1 MDIINPSFLSYT
13 FKQIKEK
20 LNSNINQNDS
30 NQSSPEKAELK
41 KKRKEED
48 FIQLFPDSD
57 ELEEINPSL
66 AKKIKEEEINS
77 FSKTKSILLINDNK
91 ITHHKKRNPSKKR
104 TYSSININYIE
115 HPKNFKEEDTKE
127 KTQES
132 SSLNIKKTY
141 TRNGISLYQPYIIH
155 EEELSEDEDN
165 CKENKNSISFNFN
178 NFSKSIKYY
187 YGYMPSYG
195 YSSQMD
201 FNKSK
206 SQDFRNKGKVKS
218 KLINS
223 INNLS
228 KNIEVYI
235 FKTKKKINISIN
247 PNDTVKEVK
256 SKIISIL
263 NKKKYNLPSSSP
275 DNYDLRVLD
284 EPEESPDLDLPP
296 LRDYVLVSALMPQ
309 WLAFLKN
316 SEMNEKSSISS
327 SINNLSYSF
336 SMENSFDSSSIN
348 QNNKNIAVNSFQMRL
363 SKEGIV
369 FEDKDKNTQK
379 KCEVKVYYKNIKDIK
394 NENNIKCVNIFLNEN
409 DTFKNILDYFFKK
422 NLLLIKNENLY
433 YFITHNSDENY
444 ENGYNLNITIQSL
457 TPPYELDLC
466 YKFFRDLPHTMNIY
480 QLSLNKTK
488 VKEKIKEVEEK
499 NNLEQYCYQVRQFI
513 GEPKLKDKFT
523 ENERRLI
530 DTKVEEALKFFK
542 DNPTASKKEYMERA
556 KGVEFIFN
564 TIVHKIQQ
572 SGGIPDLIPLLKI
585 PRGAPSSGIIFAN
598 NEGNGDIE

>member
-13 FKQIKEK
+13 FMQIKDK
-20 LNSNINQNDS
+20 LHSNIIQNDS
-30 NQSSPEKAELK
+30 KESSPEKAELK

-57 ELEEINPSL
+57 ELEEISPSL
-66 AKKIKEEEINS
+66 AKKIKEEEIDS

-91 ITHHKKRNPSKKR
+91 ITHNKKRNPSRKR
-104 TYSSININYIE
+104 TFSSTNINVIA
-115 HPKNFKEEDTKE
+115 PQKNFKEEDSKV
-127 KTQES
+127 KTHES
-132 SSLNIKKTY
+132 SSLNMKKTY
-141 TRNGISLYQPYIIH
+141 TRNGTSFYQPYIIH

-187 YGYMPSYG
+187 YGYIPSYDYG
-195 YSSQMD
+195 SKMY

-206 SQDFRNKGKVKS
+206 SQDDRNKGKVKS

-235 FKTKKKINISIN
+235 FKTKKKINVSIN
-247 PNDTVKEVK
+247 PTDTVKEVK

-263 NKKKYNLPSSSP
+263 TKKKYNLSSSST
-275 DNYDLRVLD
+275 DSYDLRVLD
-284 EPEESPDLDLPP
+284 EPDESPDLDLPP

-316 SEMNEKSSISS
+316 SEINEDSSFSS
-327 SINNLSYSF
+327 SFNNLSYQEKSV
-336 SMENSFDSSSIN
+336 DSSSISRD
-348 QNNKNIAVNSFQMRL
+348 NKNTVVNSFQMRL
-363 SKEGIV
+363 IKGSIV
-369 FEDKDKNTQK
+369 FEDKDKNAQK
-379 KCEVKVYYKNIKDIK
+379 KCEVKVYYKDIKDIK
-394 NENNIKCVNIFLNEN
+394 NENNIKYVNIFLNEN

-422 NLLLIKNENLY
+422 NLLLIKNEDLY

-466 YKFFRDLPHTMNIY
+466 YKFFRDLPHAMNIY
-480 QLSLNKTK
+480 QSSLNKTK
-488 VKEKIKEVEEK
+488 VKDKIKEVETK

-513 GEPKLKDKFT
+513 GDPKLKDTFS

-530 DTKVEEALKFFK
+530 ETKVEEAIKFFK
-542 DNPTASKKEYMERA
+542 DNPTASKEEYLDKV

-564 TIVHKIQQ
+564 NIIQKIQRNG
-572 SGGIPDLIPLLKI
+572 SIPDLILLLKV
-585 PRGAPSSGIIFAN
+585 PKCAPSTGLICDDI
-598 NEGNGDIE
+598 EKNGDIE